1 MAYVIMWKFYA
12 DAVAI
17 YDDEMSPYLWT
28 TSLVLILICVSFFWG
43 TGLVLLMFSCNRF
56 FAACDAHETIY
67 ECWAYATAHDA
78 IYMRCQ
84 MFELHMIPNYE
95 FNYVSMLL
103 YLLLS
108 LPPYSTT
115 TTLYLLHGTARLGLV
130 FWWPSL
136 WHLICN
142 DEFINKM
149 WKMCWGSGICNDV
162 KNFMLRQRLW
172 WWNVPIFICEP
183 LN

>member
-1 MAYVIMWKFYA
+1 
-12 DAVAI
+12 
-17 YDDEMSPYLWT
+17 
-28 TSLVLILICVSFFWG
+28 VSFFWG

-115 TTLYLLHGTARLGLV
+115 TTLYLLHGTARLGLL
-130 FWWPSL
+130 FWWASL
-136 WHLICN
+136 WHMQWCEKFYAEAAAMMMKCPHFYLWAAKLGWLVYHIQATSLI
-142 DEFINKM
+142 DM
-149 WKMCWGSGICNDV
+149 WLQWWKSEPNIVLKLSHTYSTLLFADPSLFSCTSSFGSG
-162 KNFMLRQRLW
+162 
-172 WWNVPIFICEP
+172 
-183 LN
+183 